1 MNELDNENRILEL
14 FRIVPTEKVCILF
27 GDDFSR
33 SVYESLVNTPDNWVD
48 NSGKCNPPPDY
59 LNHKESIMLEMM
71 RVNDTEAASNRR
83 ESEMQHELS
92 DSGILNMFPNLKS
105 ITCVPDVHSQSYD
118 NYIKSFTSSLTKHN
132 GKIEKYRTNHPG
144 IDHVVFFICDESE
157 AYFEIHEITSKG
169 GRARPHLWFLD
180 ERFINAIKG
189 TKADTVIW
197 FTPYKVMERD
207 GFNYPDV
214 TVINPKLID
223 NSLLTT
229 YESELM
235 FDATKVERVREEE

>member
-14 FRIVPTEKVCILF
+14 FRCVPTEKVCILSE
-27 GDDFSR
+27 DAFSR
-33 SVYESLVNTPDNWVD
+33 SVYESLVNAPDNWID
-48 NSGKCNPPPDY
+48 NSGKSNPPPDY

-71 RVNDTEAASNRR
+71 RVNDTGSASNRR

-92 DSGILNMFPNLKS
+92 DSGILSLFPNLKS

-132 GKIEKYRTNHPG
+132 GKIEKYKTNHPG

-157 AYFEIHEITSKG
+157 AYFEMHELTSKG
-169 GRARPHLWFLD
+169 YRAIEHRWFMD
-180 ERFINAIKG
+180 ERFMSVIKS
-189 TKADTVIW
+189 TNADTVIW

-207 GFNYPDV
+207 GLNYPDI
-214 TVINPKLID
+214 TVINPKLVDDSMLIK
-223 NSLLTT
+223 
-229 YESELM
+229 YESDLM
-235 FDATKVERVREEE
+235 VDTTKVERVREKE